1 MFGTKGITDVLL
13 LLRSYTD
20 ICKAH
25 PPIETHKGIK
35 GGVSCFLKGRKRYGT
50 DLPET
55 VALLVDVASS
65 SVFNS
70 ISTFDAGVLDHAIAI
85 SLKQLFNISYSLC

>member
-13 LLRSYTD
+13 LLRSYTY

-35 GGVSCFLKGRKRYGT
+35 GVSCLLKGRKRYGT

-65 SVFNS
+65 SVLNS
-70 ISTFDAGVLDHAIAI
+70 IYTTFDAGVLDAIDI
-85 SLKQLFNISYSLC
+85 SLK